1 MEDLK
6 KELGM
11 VQSAVLEGYEN
22 YNRPIGYTAAVE
34 WIKRLREL
42 NSDGDLLDFLTTVES
57 VYTIIANE
65 INIESQY

>member
-1 MEDLK
+1 MDDLK

-11 VQSAVLEGYEN
+11 AQEAVLKGYES
-22 YNRPIGYTAAVE
+22 YNFPIGYTAAVE

-57 VYTIIANE
+57 VYSIIANE
-65 INIESQY
+65 INIES

>member
-1 MEDLK
+1 MDDLK

-11 VQSAVLEGYEN
+11 AQEAVLKGYEN
-22 YNRPIGYTAAVE
+22 YNRPIGYTSSVE

-42 NSDGDLLDFLTTVES
+42 NPDGNLLDFLTTVES

-65 INIESQY
+65 INIES